1 MTILILLLY
10 TYISRNR
17 NAIIDKLLI
26 RLGLDLSNFVIKL
39 KKNLEFILYIF
50 YINWNF
56 NFF

>member
-50 YINWNF
+50 YIS
-56 NFF
+56 

>member
-26 RLGLDLSNFVIKL
+26 RLGLDLSIFVIKL

-50 YINWNF
+50 YISWNF

>member
-50 YINWNF
+50 YISWNF